1 MALLLPACPLV
12 PSSLQRASGLP
23 PRRLLFILHSLLS
36 LCPELFLYLFRETI
50 PLYLPGSRLLLYQ
63 QPGRVDYSFRGKMKR
78 VTLIK
83 AGSQHGRTG
92 LFLCLSPEIN
102 CSSFV
107 PRINYHL
114 FKSSSRSS
122 VVTGND
128 CLLVPRTIINPQQR
142 PLWGST
148 IDNQKSSIQ
157 NPLAP
162 PSHAC
167 YNPSDL

>member
-1 MALLLPACPLV
+1 MASLMSASPLV
-12 PSSLQRASGLP
+12 HSSPQGASVLP

-50 PLYLPGSRLLLYQ
+50 PLYLPGSWLHLYQ
-63 QPGRVDYSFRGKMKR
+63 RPGRVDYSFREKMKK

-92 LFLCLSPEIN
+92 CFLCLSPKIN

-114 FKSSSRSS
+114 FQSSSRSS
-122 VVTGND
+122 VVTRND
-128 CLLVPRTIINPQQR
+128 CLLVPRPIINHQQR
-142 PLWGST
+142 PFWGISNRQSK
-148 IDNQKSSIQ
+148 IF
-157 NPLAP
+157 NPKP
-162 PSHAC
+162 AC
-167 YNPSDL
+167 ASLTCVL